1 MEKIDKFHYF
11 LKKKYENFGNEG
23 IKNNKGQTISIIKF
37 PLYTSSH
44 LVEIQD
50 LIEQSTYFL
59 EIYRGFFHKNYNFRD
74 SSSNIIAKI
83 KISKPL
89 LSANKASLF
98 INKTKKRFFTVGK
111 LKKWTYKI
119 INKTNNQVIGSV
131 IDLKHSEL
139 KIFNNNEKEHY
150 YCLKLNK
157 FDEFSIIILGFV
169 ICINNLDYKGIS
181 NITGFER
188 RIARLRPFGPGE
200 MKR

>member
-1 MEKIDKFHYF
+1 MEKSDKFHYV
-11 LKKKYENFGNEG
+11 LKKKYENFGNEC
-23 IKNNKGQTISIIKF
+23 IKNNKGQTIAKVKF

-50 LIEQSTYFL
+50 LIKQSTYII
-59 EIYRGFFHKNYNFRD
+59 EIHRGFFHKNYNFRD
-74 SSSNIIAKI
+74 SSSNILAKI

-89 LSANKASLF
+89 LSAIKTSLL
-98 INKTKKRFFTVGK
+98 INKTKKKFFAVGK

-119 INKTNNQVIGSV
+119 INKTNYQVIGSV
-131 IDLKHSEL
+131 IEL
-139 KIFNNNEKEHY
+139 KRSKLKTFNDNVKEHY

-157 FDEFSIIILGFV
+157 YDEYSIIILGFV
-169 ICINNLDYKGIS
+169 ICINNLNYKGIS

-188 RIARLRPFGPGE
+188 KIARLRPFGPGE